1 MKIRTD
7 FVTNSSSSSFII
19 AYKKIP
25 SIDED
30 TLNKYPFLKGY
41 NEIINKILFLGD
53 DNETEESVKYT
64 SQEEI
69 DNYCMDRFCAK
80 DMQEI
85 FECEPEFKEDIY
97 DKIIDYIQKGY
108 TIMTKIVGYDNQYFN
123 KLINSIQGDN
133 FVIIEGD

>member
-64 SQEEI
+64 NKNSI
-69 DNYCMDRFCAK
+69 DEYFLSYYGYGSVD
-80 DMQEI
+80 EI
-85 FECEPEFKEDIY
+85 FKYESWLKEIY
-97 DKIIDYIQKGY
+97 NKMIDYMNKDYIVF
-108 TIMTKIVGYDNQYFN
+108 TKEVGYDNEYFRN
-123 KLINSIQGDN
+123 LINSIESDD
-133 FVIIEGD
+133 FVIIKGD